1 MKAPGVFTV
10 LHRKIRG
17 LHEAAYLLALFT
29 FGSQLFALI
38 RDRLL
43 AHTFGAGETLDVFYA
58 AFRIPDTMF
67 AILASLVSLFV
78 LIPFLEDAA
87 RESEDAM
94 RTFLSNMFTFFTVT
108 LSLIACG
115 LWVWA
120 PEILTLL
127 YPGFSEQAFTILVDT
142 VRILLLQ
149 PIILGVSNLCAAYVQ
164 VKGRFLLYAT
174 APILYNVGII
184 FGVVVLYPL
193 IGRTGLAWG
202 VVVGALL
209 HLMIQIPFLV
219 ERGMV
224 PRFVRPDW
232 GVVRKV
238 IAISIPRTIT
248 LSAQQF
254 VMLILIALASLYGAG
269 SVAAFTLAWN
279 LQTVPLALIAASY
292 SVAAFPR
299 LARLYSTGEKD
310 AYIDMVRIAARQI
323 IFWALPALV
332 LVIVLRA
339 QMVRVILGSGAF
351 DWGATMQ
358 TAALL
363 ALLVVSL
370 VAQGL
375 IILLVRACYAAGRT
389 VVPLIVN
396 VASSVVTVGVTFA
409 LLWAA
414 RSGYIDLVSFT
425 HLMRV
430 PGVGGAEV
438 LLIALAYSVGALI
451 NMVLLLLYF
460 EREAPHF
467 IRSLTRTTLQ
477 SLVAALVGG
486 VGAYLA
492 LGTLSDMV
500 SLSTGLGVFVQGATA
515 GMLGLVLWGLMLM
528 VLGSEDAE
536 DAWAAFHRRITSTR
550 LKGVRGSIEGV

>member
-1 MKAPGVFTV
+1 MKAPGVFSV
-10 LHRKIRG
+10 LHRRIRG

-67 AILASLVSLFV
+67 AILASMVSLFV

-87 RESEDAM
+87 RESEEAV
-94 RTFLSNMFTFFTVT
+94 REFLSNMFTFFTGA
-108 LSLIACG
+108 LALIALI

-120 PEILTLL
+120 PQILAFL
-127 YPGFSEQAFTILVDT
+127 YPGFTPAAFTALVST

-174 APILYNVGII
+174 APILYNIGII
-184 FGVVVLYPL
+184 IGILVLYPL

-202 VVVGALL
+202 VVLGAGL
-209 HLMIQIPFLV
+209 HLMIQLPFMI

-224 PRFVRPDW
+224 PRFVRPNW
-232 GVVRKV
+232 KVVRKV
-238 IAISIPRTIT
+238 VAISIPRTIT

-254 VMLILIALASLYGAG
+254 VMLVLVALASLYGAG
-269 SVAAFTLAWN
+269 GVAAFTLAWN
-279 LQTVPLALIAASY
+279 LQAVPLALIAASY

-299 LARLYSTGEKD
+299 LARLYSEGDKE
-310 AYIDMVRIAARQI
+310 AYIDMVRVAARQI

-351 DWGATMQ
+351 DWDATMQ

-375 IILLVRACYAAGRT
+375 IVLLVRACYAAGRT
-389 VVPLIVN
+389 AVPLFLN
-396 VASSVVTVGVTFA
+396 VGSSIATIIITFA
-409 LLWAA
+409 LLKAA
-414 RSGYIDLVSFT
+414 HAGYLNLASFAAV
-425 HLMRV
+425 MRV
-430 PGVGGAEV
+430 SGVGGAEV
-438 LLIALAYSVGALI
+438 LLIALSYSLGALI

-460 EREAPHF
+460 EREAPAF
-467 IRSLTRTTLQ
+467 IRSLARTTLQ

-500 SLSTGLGVFVQGATA
+500 SLSTGIGVFVQGAVA
-515 GMLGLVLWGLMLM
+515 GVLGLALWGLTLIT
-528 VLGSEDAE
+528 LENEDVT
-536 DAWAAFHRRITSTR
+536 DAWAGMHHRITAKR
-550 LKGVRGSIEGV
+550 LSKARGSIEGV